1 MRDVSRVGSG
11 FGKRVANWI
20 GRQKAYPTNVLHLA
34 TETRNRNHSA
44 VFPDDLPEWFIRLF
58 TQEGD
63 WVLDPFMGSGT
74 TVRVAQRM
82 GRNAIGIEILP
93 TYYQLAKANIPPLI
107 HLPAKQLSLLE
118 KTEAYEANKS
128 E

>member
-1 MRDVSRVGSG
+1 MV
-11 FGKRVANWI
+11 
-20 GRQKAYPTNVLHLA
+20 YPTNVVTFA

-44 VFPDDLPEWFIRLF
+44 VFPEDLPEWFIRLF

-82 GRNAIGIEILP
+82 GRNAIGIEIVPEYYEMARRDIPPVIEIPPKQLILLEDKP
-93 TYYQLAKANIPPLI
+93 TYASPPNQ
-107 HLPAKQLSLLE
+107 PK
-118 KTEAYEANKS
+118 
-128 E
+128 